1 MIFPGERIGNHR
13 GISLNSLIFLS
24 FVLHFLVLL
33 LLVYSPSLKAPQWT
47 FGPVYSVQLV
57 SMPSSPRAKK
67 DADASLKEIMDVA
80 PSSQPNIKKESV
92 DTLPSVPIAPVEIS
106 KKPADNLDTVLESI
120 KKNIKAEPKASAPE
134 AAVKGVEKTM
144 PVVPVQPPLTSAPGR
159 QSGTGGGGEGL
170 DGRMKNYYS
179 LIWSRIKGSWTIP
192 QGMMPKENVE
202 VIIYTRIL
210 RDGTVATLNFE
221 KRSGNRY
228 FDESAL
234 RSVKK
239 AIPFPP
245 FPEGLR
251 ESSIEVGIRFRSS
264 EFR

>member
-1 MIFPGERIGNHR
+1 MYPGERMGDHR
-13 GISLNSLIFLS
+13 GISFNTLIFLS
-24 FVLHFLVLL
+24 FILHFLILL
-33 LLVYSPSLKAPQWT
+33 LLVYSPSLQAPQWT

-67 DADASLKEIMDVA
+67 DADTSFKEIMDVA
-80 PSSQPNIKKESV
+80 TSSQPNMKKESV
-92 DTLPSVPIAPVEIS
+92 DALPSVPIAPVEVN
-106 KKPADNLDTVLESI
+106 KKSTDNLDTVLESI
-120 KKNIKAEPKASAPE
+120 KKNIKAEPKTSATE
-134 AAVKGVEKTM
+134 AALKGVEKTM
-144 PVVPVQPPLTSAPGR
+144 PAVPALPPLTSSVPGKQDR
-159 QSGTGGGGEGL
+159 GGGEGL
-170 DGRMKNYYS
+170 DGRMKNYYA
-179 LIWSRIKGSWTIP
+179 LIWSRIKASWTIP

-202 VIIYTRIL
+202 VIIHTRIL
-210 RDGTVATLNFE
+210 RDGTVAALNFE

-251 ESSIEVGIRFRSS
+251 ENSVEVGIRFRSS
-264 EFR
+264 EFW